1 MNPLMTAHPP
11 SPANSR
17 IRPWRLQTFMCLVL
31 SSTERSLAELM
42 PASGIA
48 THSRASAKLI
58 MFPRQQTALT
68 ATQ

>member
-11 SPANSR
+11 R
-17 IRPWRLQTFMCLVL
+17 RQQIRAFGLGDFRHFMCLVL
-31 SSTERSLAELM
+31 NSTERSLAELM

-58 MFPRQQTALT
+58 MFPVSRRR
-68 ATQ
+68 